1 MTSIPTLLQI
11 GNCFFISLL
20 QEAESH
26 IRDSDWNSAY
36 LCLEQYGRHMTKHR
50 EAEAELL
57 YPRLLEQAPDLE
69 AETAQ
74 LLHDHDELAKR
85 SRLATQ
91 HIYDK
96 DRESALSLMDQLI
109 AITGGHW
116 LAQIQTLFAASDT
129 LSDQLLVQV
138 AEKLA
143 EAEDMPTPNS
153 TARLH

>member
-11 GNCFFISLL
+11 GNCYFLSLL
-20 QEAESH
+20 QEAESY
-26 IRDSDWNSAY
+26 IRDLDWTNAY

-74 LLHDHDELAKR
+74 LLHDHEELAKR
-85 SRLATQ
+85 SRLVTQ
-91 HIYDK
+91 YIYDK
-96 DRESALSLMDQLI
+96 DRDGALSLMDQLI

-143 EAEDMPTPNS
+143 EAEDMPTLNS
-153 TARLH
+153 NARLH